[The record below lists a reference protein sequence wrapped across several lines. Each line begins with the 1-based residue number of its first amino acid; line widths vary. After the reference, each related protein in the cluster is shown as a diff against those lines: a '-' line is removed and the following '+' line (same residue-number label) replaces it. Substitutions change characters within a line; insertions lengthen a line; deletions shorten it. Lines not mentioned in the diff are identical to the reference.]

1 MSMAK
6 LDNRTIEGRLA
17 NLIAETVGTSEF
29 VFNPGIAS
37 VLGSYLRL
45 GKPQVERAFDR
56 LLKKGV
62 IGKSSRRDGR
72 FHLS

>member
-1 MSMAK
+1 MSMAR
-6 LDNRTIEGRLA
+6 LDGRTIEGRLA

-37 VLGSYLRL
+37 VLGSYLNL
-45 GKPQVERAFDR
+45 EKPKVERAFAR

-62 IGKSSRRDGR
+62 VGRSRRREGWYS
-72 FHLS
+72 LS